1 MKANQRRTHLEV
13 APTPAPQ
20 MPSMLS
26 SGQSVCCHPTRG
38 RKAIMSRDRQKP
50 SEAKGSGLV
59 PWKMEPSPRILMG
72 DPGAGAASCTA
83 SSSQAALLSLHK
95 AGGRFRVPS
104 CPQPS
109 ALPGLPS
116 SQPCL
121 PLGPFGWLRSLPG
134 AEGSQPWLLHIS
146 HRDSIGPLGLDWGLR
161 GQRWGQVSLIHSGVE
176 AASSPEPLFWSL
188 KVNV

>member
-1 MKANQRRTHLEV
+1 MEANQRRTHLEV

-38 RKAIMSRDRQKP
+38 RKAIMSRQKP

-95 AGGRFRVPS
+95 AGGRFRGSPPAHSPVPYQGFLLAS
-104 CPQPS
+104 LASRWAPS
-109 ALPGLPS
+109 DGSVL
-116 SQPCL
+116 CL
-121 PLGPFGWLRSLPG
+121 GQREANLGCYTSHTETVLGP
-134 AEGSQPWLLHIS
+134 
-146 HRDSIGPLGLDWGLR
+146 LDLT
-161 GQRWGQVSLIHSGVE
+161 GV
-176 AASSPEPLFWSL
+176 
-188 KVNV
+188 

>member
-1 MKANQRRTHLEV
+1 MEANQRRTHLEV

-50 SEAKGSGLV
+50 SETKGSGLV

-72 DPGAGAASCTA
+72 NPGAGAASCTA

-95 AGGRFRVPS
+95 AGGRFWGSPPTHSPVPYQGFLLAS
-104 CPQPS
+104 LASRWAPS
-109 ALPGLPS
+109 DGSVL
-116 SQPCL
+116 CL
-121 PLGPFGWLRSLPG
+121 GQREANLGCYTSHTETVLGP
-134 AEGSQPWLLHIS
+134 
-146 HRDSIGPLGLDWGLR
+146 LDLT
-161 GQRWGQVSLIHSGVE
+161 GV
-176 AASSPEPLFWSL
+176 
-188 KVNV
+188 